1 MSTTAIAVII
11 VVAAV
16 VCLALLSLAFR
27 HQSKRL
33 QDKFGSEYER
43 SVAQLGRSKAEAEL
57 QRRQSRVRRMQI
69 RPLSDAERER
79 FTAAWRHVQGGF
91 VDDPGGSLTQADRL
105 LTEVMTTR
113 GYPVNDFDECA
124 ADISV
129 NHANAV
135 SDYREAHEIALRRD
149 RGEATTEDIRRAL
162 VHYRMLL
169 EDLAAAP
176 AMERARAHSAAG

>member
-1 MSTTAIAVII
+1 MSTIAIIVII
-11 VVAAV
+11 VVAAIV
-16 VCLALLSLAFR
+16 GLALLFLAFR
-27 HQSKRL
+27 YQSRRL
-33 QDKFGSEYER
+33 QDKFGAEYER
-43 SVAQLGRSKAEAEL
+43 SVTQLGRSRAEAEL

-79 FTAAWRHVQGGF
+79 LAAAWRRVQGGF
-91 VDDPGGSLTQADRL
+91 VDDPGGSLTQADGL
-105 LTEVMTTR
+105 VTEAMTAR
-113 GYPVNDFDECA
+113 GYPVHDFEECA

-129 NHANAV
+129 NHSTVV

-169 EDLAAAP
+169 EDLLSAP
-176 AMERARAHSAAG
+176 ATERERSPSTV

>member
-16 VCLALLSLAFR
+16 VCLALLFLAFR
-27 HQSKRL
+27 YQSRRL
-33 QDKFGSEYER
+33 QEQLGAEYER
-43 SVAQLGRSKAEAEL
+43 SVAQLGRSRAEAEL

-91 VDDPGGSLTQADRL
+91 VDDPGGS

-149 RGEATTEDIRRAL
+149 RGEATTEDIRGAL

-169 EDLAAAP
+169 DDLLAAP
-176 AMERARAHSAAG
+176 ATERERVQSTV